1 MQMERIIPIS
11 EMEMLVDRDYKTL
24 WTWYKK
30 GRFPLPVKVAGR
42 AIGWTESSYQKW
54 LSESQTA

>member
-1 MQMERIIPIS
+1 MESIISIP
-11 EMEMLVDRDYKTL
+11 EMEKLVNRDYKTL

-30 GRFPLPVKVAGR
+30 GCFPLSVKVAGR

-54 LSESQTA
+54 LHESLAA

>member
-1 MQMERIIPIS
+1 METIISIP
-11 EMEMLVDRDYKTL
+11 EMEKLVNPDYKTL

-30 GRFPLPVKVAGR
+30 GCFPLSVKVAGR

-54 LSESQTA
+54 LHESLAA